1 MSIGTKIRKLRIQ
14 NKLSQPELASKL
26 NISQTALSEIE
37 SGKTKKVDFLLMD
50 KVCNVFEV
58 NFDYF
63 LEDKKV
69 FKIKNNTGVAVGDNA
84 IINTI
89 SEKLIEQYE
98 MRIAEKDDIIK
109 ELKKLLQ
116 S

>member
-50 KVCNVFEV
+50 KVCNVFGV

-84 IINTI
+84 IVNTI
-89 SEKLIEQYE
+89 SEKLIQQYE
-98 MRIAEKDDIIK
+98 ERIK
-109 ELKKLLQ
+109 ELKETIAELKAKK
-116 S
+116 

>member
-1 MSIGTKIRKLRIQ
+1 MSVGSKIRKLRIQ

-50 KVCNVFEV
+50 KVCNVFGV
-58 NFDYF
+58 NFDY

-84 IINTI
+84 IVNTI
-89 SEKLIEQYE
+89 SEKLIQQYE
-98 MRIAEKDDIIK
+98 ERIK
-109 ELKKLLQ
+109 ELKETIAELKAKK
-116 S
+116 

>member
-50 KVCNVFEV
+50 KVCNVFGV

>member
-1 MSIGTKIRKLRIQ
+1 MSVGTKIRKLRIQ

-50 KVCNVFEV
+50 KVCNVFGV

>member
-1 MSIGTKIRKLRIQ
+1 MSVGTKIRKLRIQ

-50 KVCNVFEV
+50 KVCNVFGV

-63 LEDKKV
+63 LEDKKDS
-69 FKIKNNTGVAVGDNA
+69 FNPIGTTNFGAALGLGILNFLLEKN
-84 IINTI
+84 
-89 SEKLIEQYE
+89 
-98 MRIAEKDDIIK
+98 
-109 ELKKLLQ
+109 
-116 S
+116 

>member
-50 KVCNVFEV
+50 KVCNVFVV

-63 LEDKKV
+63 L
-69 FKIKNNTGVAVGDNA
+69 
-84 IINTI
+84 
-89 SEKLIEQYE
+89 
-98 MRIAEKDDIIK
+98 
-109 ELKKLLQ
+109 
-116 S
+116 